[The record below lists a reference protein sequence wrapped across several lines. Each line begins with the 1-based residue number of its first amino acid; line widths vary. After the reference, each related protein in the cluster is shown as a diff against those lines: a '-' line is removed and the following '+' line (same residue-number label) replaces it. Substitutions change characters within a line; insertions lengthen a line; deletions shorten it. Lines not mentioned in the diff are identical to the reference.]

1 MRLDIRTL
9 AKNPRDAFAILDCAE
24 GEAKYIAENA
34 LPDHLHDRAA
44 YRAYA
49 RRRIKRI
56 EQLRK
61 ELGA

>member
-1 MRLDIRTL
+1 MRLGVRTL
-9 AKNPRDAFAILDCAE
+9 AQNPRDAFAILDYAE
-24 GEAKYIAENA
+24 SEAKHIAENA
-34 LPDHLHDRAA
+34 LPDHLHDRADC
-44 YRAYA
+44 RAYA